1 MTQHDIE
8 SVAEMTTKQTRN
20 NGRGRPPIGR
30 RRVVIVSDEQ
40 WERWKSA
47 AAESGETLADLIRR
61 VVEREAAELL
71 D

>member
-1 MTQHDIE
+1 MTRCETRNDIE
-8 SVAEMTTKQTRN
+8 TMTEQERN
-20 NGRGRPPIGR
+20 KPGRPAIGR

-47 AAESGETLADLIRR
+47 AAESGETLADMIRR
-61 VVEREAAELL
+61 VVEREATALL